1 MSPSQSAGT
10 SPFLPLLVFFLAWL
24 GWAGFQA
31 YQLRA
36 ESKTLATLKA
46 NQEGPLQQAQQVRQ
60 RLDALATETQKLAEA
75 GNANAKTVIEE
86 LRKRGITVKPQ
97 AAPGK

>member
-1 MSPSQSAGT
+1 MSTPPQAGVSA
-10 SPFLPLLVFFLAWL
+10 FLPLLIFFLAWL

-46 NQEGPLQQAQQVRQ
+46 SQEAPLQQAQQVRQ
-60 RLDALATETQKLAEA
+60 RLDALATETQKLADA

-86 LRKRGITVKPQ
+86 LRKRGITVKPP
-97 AAPGK
+97 AR

>member
-1 MSPSQSAGT
+1 VSTPPQAGV

-36 ESKTLATLKA
+36 ESKTLAALKA
-46 NQEGPLQQAQQVRQ
+46 SQEAPLQQAQQVRQ
-60 RLDALATETQKLAEA
+60 RLDALATETQKLADA
-75 GNANAKTVIEE
+75 GNPNARTVIDE
-86 LRKRGITVKPQ
+86 LRKRGITVKPP
-97 AAPGK
+97 AR